1 LNIFRENN
9 MPKPSLDYLFNPSSI
24 AIAGVSPDV
33 NRPNLAQLFVKTLR
47 DFGFKGEIYPIHP
60 SGGEIFGTKV
70 YTNVRE
76 IPGPLDYVI
85 SAIPA
90 RFTPQLI
97 ADCAAKGVK
106 TVHLFTSGY
115 AEIEDEIGKKLE
127 GEILKI
133 ARKGGVRLVGPN
145 CMGLYCPSSGLT
157 FAGDFPDQIGFPRK
171 SGSLGLISQS
181 GGNCIYTIREAA
193 ERGVFF
199 SKAISYGNAADLNE
213 TDYLEYMAEDPQ
225 TKLIAMYIEGVRD
238 GRRFM
243 QALKGLAGKKPVII
257 NKGGNTETG
266 ARACA
271 SHTGS
276 LAGSAAIWHDLIK
289 QVGAIPA
296 GSMSELVDMGVAF
309 LKMKV
314 PHGRNTV
321 VIGTGGGIAV
331 QASDD
336 ITGAGLN
343 LPILPQEV
351 RGKLVAIY
359 GTEAGS
365 IFRNP
370 VDAPPMASVQKYVEA
385 VKAISES
392 DQVDVLIL
400 HCPFDIWAMVSRSLP
415 LRPFIET
422 VAELAKVIDKPMAA
436 VLHYNTGSSSRQMVA
451 EVQEKFVNLGLPV
464 YPSVQRAATA
474 INRYIEY
481 YERLRGVK
489 KFSVAP

>member
-1 LNIFRENN
+1 
-9 MPKPSLDYLFNPSSI
+9 MPKTSLDYLFNPSSI
-24 AIAGVSPDV
+24 AIAGVSPDAST
-33 NRPNLAQLFVKTLR
+33 PNLAQLFVTTLR
-47 DFGFKGEIYPIHP
+47 DFGFKGQIYPIHP

-76 IPGPLDYVI
+76 IPGPVDYVI

-106 TVHLFTSGY
+106 AVHLFTSGY
-115 AEIEDEIGKKLE
+115 GEIEDEIGKKLE
-127 GEILKI
+127 GEILELASKS
-133 ARKGGVRLVGPN
+133 GLRLVGPN
-145 CMGLYCPSSGLT
+145 CMGIYCPASGLT
-157 FAGDFPDQIGFPRK
+157 FAGDFPDQAGFPRK

-181 GGNCIYTIREAA
+181 GGNCIYTVREAA
-193 ERGVFF
+193 DRGVFF

-213 TDYLEYMAEDPQ
+213 VDYLEYMADDPQ
-225 TKLIAMYIEGVRD
+225 TKLIAMYIEGTRD
-238 GRRFM
+238 GKRLMR
-243 QALKGLAGKKPVII
+243 ALKNVAGIKPVII
-257 NKGGNTETG
+257 YKGGNTETG

-276 LAGSAAIWHDLIK
+276 IAGSAAIWHDFIK

-296 GSMSELVDMGVAF
+296 GSMPELVDMGVAF

-314 PHGRNTV
+314 PQGRNTV
-321 VIGTGGGIAV
+321 VIGTGGGVAV

-343 LPILPQEV
+343 LPVLPEAV
-351 RGKLVAIY
+351 RKKLVTIY
-359 GTEAGS
+359 GSEAGS

-370 VDAPPMASVQKYVEA
+370 VDAPPMASVPKYVEA
-385 VKAISES
+385 VRAIAES

-415 LRPFIET
+415 LRPFIDT
-422 VAELAKVIDKPMAA
+422 VAELTKVIDKPMAA
-436 VLHYNTGSSSRQMVA
+436 VLHYNIGFDSQQMVE
-451 EVQEKFVNLGLPV
+451 EVQKKFVELGLPV
-464 YPSVQRAATA
+464 YPSIQRAATA

-481 YERLRGVK
+481 NERLTGVNRSSGTIAGMRK
-489 KFSVAP
+489 AC